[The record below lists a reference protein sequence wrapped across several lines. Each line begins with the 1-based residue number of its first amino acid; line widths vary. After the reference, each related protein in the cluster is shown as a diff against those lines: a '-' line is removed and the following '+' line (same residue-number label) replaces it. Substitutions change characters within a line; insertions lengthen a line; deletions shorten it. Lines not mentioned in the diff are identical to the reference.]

1 MEKDKLVEIV
11 TDAKNKSNKDLFLA
25 VNELYEE
32 FEKTKKMVVDL
43 TRHLESVEVM
53 YNKVNEEIEK
63 RIKKWIAGTALM
75 FIIYYLIKSGLAKKV
90 IVDFILKSRLVR
102 WVLLLLFNYRLSP
115 KSSPVKKVL

>member
-1 MEKDKLVEIV
+1 MEAGL
-11 TDAKNKSNKDLFLA
+11 
-25 VNELYEE
+25 
-32 FEKTKKMVVDL
+32 
-43 TRHLESVEVM
+43 R
-53 YNKVNEEIEK
+53 EK

-115 KSSPVKKVL
+115 ASSPVKKVL

>member
-11 TDAKNKSNKDLFLA
+11 TDVKNKSNKDLFLA

-63 RIKKWIAGTALM
+63 RIKKW
-75 FIIYYLIKSGLAKKV
+75 K
-90 IVDFILKSRLVR
+90 
-102 WVLLLLFNYRLSP
+102 
-115 KSSPVKKVL
+115 

>member
-11 TDAKNKSNKDLFLA
+11 TDVKNKSNKDLFLA

-63 RIKKWIAGTALM
+63 RIKK
-75 FIIYYLIKSGLAKKV
+75 
-90 IVDFILKSRLVR
+90 
-102 WVLLLLFNYRLSP
+102 
-115 KSSPVKKVL
+115 